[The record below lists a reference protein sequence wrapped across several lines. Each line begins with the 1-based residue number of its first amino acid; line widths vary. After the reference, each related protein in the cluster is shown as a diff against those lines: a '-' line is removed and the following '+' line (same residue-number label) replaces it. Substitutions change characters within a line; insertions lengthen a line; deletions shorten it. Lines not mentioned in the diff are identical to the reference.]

1 MSVVDNVTTQP
12 TLLGILFKLPVFTTC
27 FAVWVCAL
35 AELIFEGPEQ
45 PELYQQVN
53 SSW

>member
-1 MSVVDNVTTQP
+1 MSVVDNVTPSQHSRAFCSS
-12 TLLGILFKLPVFTTC
+12 IPVFTTC

-45 PELYQQVN
+45 PVLYQQVN
-53 SSW
+53 PLW